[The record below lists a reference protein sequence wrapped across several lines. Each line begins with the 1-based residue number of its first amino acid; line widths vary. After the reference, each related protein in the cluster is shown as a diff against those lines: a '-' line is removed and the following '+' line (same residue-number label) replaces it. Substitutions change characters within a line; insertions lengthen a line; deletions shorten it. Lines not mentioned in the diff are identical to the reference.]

1 MPKATAAT
9 ARRPSCPRFSYTQRS
24 DIPQAIHGT
33 VDVVLK
39 SLRSYARQITPVELS
54 LSDELRILERLYYKS
69 VNQHRSALFFQKVEE
84 VRRTGNR
91 ILEVNI
97 GGMIED
103 LRYAFYIGK
112 GIERNPKALKGAWT
126 QLPEV
131 KFVNFLYERM
141 SEITALLLRARERL
155 AKAYHSLSLML
166 QTGAFLHLILTFTSI
181 TARLDSIVI
190 EVISIVESLKE
201 VLHNLLEAMGESS
214 GKRLGKARKGPKVLP
229 TLQPLQELT
238 RTPNDTSMNELLD
251 EDLGSAV
258 IRRET
263 LPQNALNNS
272 EEWGDIGDPFHTQ
285 DKSMTNEAE
294 SVIVAKVTNRKGD
307 VHLAINFN
315 RETSNEDPRESLRSN
330 VKARKKK
337 KKRDVIDDIFGSL

>member
-1 MPKATAAT
+1 M
-9 ARRPSCPRFSYTQRS
+9 
-24 DIPQAIHGT
+24 
-33 VDVVLK
+33 
-39 SLRSYARQITPVELS
+39 
-54 LSDELRILERLYYKS
+54 
-69 VNQHRSALFFQKVEE
+69 
-84 VRRTGNR
+84 
-91 ILEVNI
+91 
-97 GGMIED
+97 
-103 LRYAFYIGK
+103 
-112 GIERNPKALKGAWT
+112 
-126 QLPEV
+126 
-131 KFVNFLYERM
+131 
-141 SEITALLLRARERL
+141 
-155 AKAYHSLSLML
+155 
-166 QTGAFLHLILTFTSI
+166 
-181 TARLDSIVI
+181 
-190 EVISIVESLKE
+190 
-201 VLHNLLEAMGESS
+201 
-214 GKRLGKARKGPKVLP
+214 P

-294 SVIVAKVTNRKGD
+294 SVIVAKVTNRKED
-307 VHLAINFN
+307 VYLAINSN